1 MKKVIKTL
9 AIIVDVLCMPIRW
22 FAALEVGIA
31 TLILYDDCEASDFC
45 DMMRSNF
52 VSMYVAWSNV
62 PKYLVKIWKGEKI
75 EIL

>member
-9 AIIVDVLCMPIRW
+9 AIIVDVLCTPIRW
-22 FAALEVGIA
+22 FVTLEMGIA
-31 TLILYDDCEASDFC
+31 MLILYDDYEASDFC
-45 DMMRSNF
+45 DTMRSAF
-52 VSMYVAWSNV
+52 VLMYVAWSNV